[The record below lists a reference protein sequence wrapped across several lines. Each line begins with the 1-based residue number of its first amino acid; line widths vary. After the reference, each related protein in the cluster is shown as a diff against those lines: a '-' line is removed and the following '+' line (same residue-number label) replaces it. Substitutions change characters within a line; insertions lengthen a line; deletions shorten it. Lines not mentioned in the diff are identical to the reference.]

1 MLSYVFWH
9 TPLAGLDRREYETP
23 LLGFHADLARNPPT
37 GLVTSATY
45 RVSELPWLKGRTVYE
60 DWCFLMSSAALDGIN
75 KAAVTPQRWGVH
87 AAIASKTD
95 FGHGG
100 LYYHLYGDELPIAGA
115 RVFWLRRPRG
125 IRYERPLE
133 AMIEAATG
141 FLSCWRKLM
150 VLGPGEEFA
159 VVGSSGLEVPIPE
172 GWECLAVERNLL
184 GPQLI
189 PPSTAGH

>member
-1 MLSYVFWH
+1 MLAYVFWH
-9 TPLAGLDRREYETP
+9 TPLAGLDAREYETP
-23 LLGFHADLARNPPT
+23 LLEFHADLARNPPA

-45 RVSELPWLKGRTVYE
+45 RVSGLPWLNGRTGYE
-60 DWCFLMSSAALDGIN
+60 DWCLLTSPAALDGLN
-75 KAAVTPQRWGVH
+75 QAAVTPERWAVH

-100 LYYHLYGDELPIAGA
+100 LYYRLYGDELPIAGT

-133 AMIEAATG
+133 AMIRGAAG

-150 VLGPGEEFA
+150 VLGPGEEFVIA
-159 VVGSSGLEVPIPE
+159 GSSALDVPIPE
-172 GWECLAVERNLL
+172 GWKSLAVERTLL
-184 GPQLI
+184 GPKLI
-189 PPSTAGH
+189 P